1 MKALRRYRLD
11 LSVRCPDD
19 DRATSILASLGP
31 DNDGYV
37 QANHSEGVLTFSMEA
52 DNAGRLRQ
60 TADDLLACLKVA
72 DEVSGL
78 L

>member
-1 MKALRRYRLD
+1 M
-11 LSVRCPDD
+11 SVSCTDD
-19 DRATSILASLGP
+19 DRATSILASLDP
-31 DNDGYV
+31 DNDGHVSASY
-37 QANHSEGVLTFSMEA
+37 SDGVLKFSMEA
-52 DNAGRLRQ
+52 ENAGRLRQ